1 MRLRSVFIGPIFF
14 FFGRE
19 EVKSFYTS
27 LFFNVDLIF
36 RRIFPLLK
44 VYLCA
49 LFNKPHKQ
57 HTLLPYIASVKNS
70 FCLKFDFSRVF
81 NLS

>member
-1 MRLRSVFIGPIFF
+1 MYS
-14 FFGRE
+14 
-19 EVKSFYTS
+19 
-27 LFFNVDLIF
+27 LIF
-36 RRIFPLLK
+36 RKIFPLLK